1 MKRTWSS
8 TLCSIG
14 FGIAAVAVSGVS
26 SAAPEFSADMV
37 QKGPQ
42 GQTTTGKMAIGD
54 GRIRTEMTH
63 QGQAVVRITDE
74 ERGMEW
80 VLFPERKSYM
90 ENRFPDAGGAAS
102 AKPSADDPCAG
113 MPGAVCT
120 KTGEETIE
128 GRTAVVWEIVVNRQG
143 KTMKGIQ
150 WIDKERGPAFM
161 LRQELP
167 TGEKMTRSLVGS
179 ETLAG
184 RDTEKWK
191 IELTRPD
198 GQTVSTFEWYDPELE
213 IAIKQEFPGGMVS
226 ELKNIRVGP
235 QPDELFGVPAG
246 YERMSTPPGMPGRK
260 PQP

>member
-1 MKRTWSS
+1 MKRTWCS
-8 TLCSIG
+8 TLCFIG
-14 FGIAAVAVSGVS
+14 FGIAAVTAWGVS
-26 SAAPEFSADMV
+26 SAAPEFSAEMV

-42 GQTTTGKMAIGD
+42 GRTTTGKMAVGD
-54 GRIRTEMTH
+54 GRMRTEMTH
-63 QGQAVVRITDE
+63 QGQAVIRITDE

-90 ENRFPDAGGAAS
+90 ESRLGGGGAAPV
-102 AKPSADDPCAG
+102 KPSAEDPCAG

-128 GRTAVVWEIVVNRQG
+128 GRTALVWEIVVNRQG
-143 KTMKGIQ
+143 KTMKGTQ

-167 TGEKMTRSLVGS
+167 TGDKMTRSLVGR
-179 ETLAG
+179 ETVAG
-184 RDTEKWK
+184 RETEKWK
-191 IELTRPD
+191 IDLTRPD

-213 IAIKQEFPGGMVS
+213 IAIKQELPGGMVS
-226 ELKNIRVGP
+226 ELKTIRVGP

-246 YERMSTPPGMPGRK
+246 YERMSMPPGMPGR
-260 PQP
+260 QPEP

>member
-1 MKRTWSS
+1 MKRIWSS

-14 FGIAAVAVSGVS
+14 FGLSAVLF
-26 SAAPEFSADMV
+26 SAASAAATQFSADMI
-37 QKGPQ
+37 QRGPE
-42 GQTTTGKMAIGD
+42 GQTTTGKMAVGD

-63 QGQAVVRITDE
+63 QGQNIVRITDE
-74 ERGMEW
+74 ERGVEW

-90 ENRFPDAGGAAS
+90 ENRLVGPGGERPAE
-102 AKPSADDPCAG
+102 PSADDPCAG
-113 MPGAVCT
+113 MAGVVCT
-120 KTGEETIE
+120 KTGEESVE
-128 GRTAVVWEIVVNRQG
+128 GRTAAVWEVVVDRQG
-143 KTMKGIQ
+143 KTMKATQ

-167 TGEKMTRSLVGS
+167 SGEKMKRSS
-179 ETLAG
+179 EGTESLAG
-184 RDTEKWK
+184 RETEKWK

-226 ELKNIRVGP
+226 EMTNIRVGP

-246 YERMSTPPGMPGRK
+246 YERMSMPSGMPG
-260 PQP
+260 PQPQP